1 MTRSNGRR
9 VLVTG
14 ASRGI
19 GAAIA
24 RAVATDGGRL
34 ALLARPSAELDGLAA
49 ELGAVAVGVDLAD
62 PDAARAAVGTACAEL
77 GGLDV
82 LVNNAGVFPLGHVR
96 DGDPADWR
104 AMVDL
109 NVLGLLS
116 VTRAAIPALLSGDHP
131 QIVNIGSTAGRSVAH
146 AIQGVYAA
154 TKHALVAISDGL
166 RIELAGDGVRVTL
179 VSPGAVH
186 TGGSERIRDE
196 ALRGALAKVQEAV
209 GLDPAEVAE
218 QVLHVLRAP
227 AGVHLTELTVL
238 STRERLG

>member
-1 MTRSNGRR
+1 MTRSSGRR

-24 RAVATDGGRL
+24 RAVAADGGRV
-34 ALLARPSAELDGLAA
+34 ALLARPSAELAGLAA

-62 PDAARAAVGTACAEL
+62 PVAAEAAVAEACGEL

-82 LVNNAGVFPLGHVR
+82 LVNNAGVFPLGTVR
-96 DGDPADWR
+96 DGDPEDWR
-104 AMVDL
+104 TMVDL
-109 NVLGLLS
+109 NVLGVLT
-116 VTRAAIPALLSGDHP
+116 VTRAAIPALLAGERP
-131 QIVNIGSTAGRSVAH
+131 QIVNIGSTAGRSVSH

-154 TKHALVAISDGL
+154 TKHALVALTDGL
-166 RIELAGDGVRVTL
+166 RLELAGDGVRVTL
-179 VSPGAVH
+179 VSPGAVR

-196 ALRGALAKVQEAV
+196 GLRGVLAKVQEAV

-218 QVLHVLRAP
+218 QVLHVLHAP

-238 STRERLG
+238 STREQLS